1 MAILKTE
8 EYEKIIEELG
18 VSKKT
23 ADMAIALSV
32 EIAMRRYFNA
42 YDCLVD
48 MELKTANIVFIMP
61 RHENHIERFDLT
73 KYVLV
78 HDIMPVTFK
87 LHELPQPVKS
97 MATFLFLDILRQMKI
112 EDDYAIWIKQAHQII
127 DGVIL
132 EKRADYLTVDLKGAV
147 GQVEK
152 CDWVESEEGLYRAG
166 NILFFLV
173 KKVESTSQG
182 VSISLSRSSVR
193 LPALI
198 FKFYLPMHQFFC
210 VSRNIGQKSVILTD
224 APVRDQDIIRV
235 RKKVSQE
242 LNNEIMEMRN
252 FDQMEQK

>member
-1 MAILKTE
+1 MAIV
-8 EYEKIIEELG
+8 KIEDYDQILEELG

-32 EIAMRRYFNA
+32 EIAMRQYFNA

-73 KYVLV
+73 KYVLI
-78 HDIMPVTFK
+78 HDIMPVTFN
-87 LHELPQPVKS
+87 LHELPKPVKS
-97 MATFLFLDILRQMKI
+97 VSAVLFLDILRQLKI
-112 EDDYAIWIKQAHQII
+112 SDDYSIWIKQAHQVI

-132 EKRADYLTVDLKGAV
+132 EKQADHLTVDLKGTV
-147 GQVEK
+147 GKVEN
-152 CDWVESEEGLYRAG
+152 CDWIESEKSLYRAG

-173 KKVESTSQG
+173 KKVEATSKG

-198 FKFYLPMHQFFC
+198 FKFYLPMHQFLC
-210 VSRNIGQKSVILTD
+210 ASRNIGQKSVIFTD

-242 LNNEIMEMRN
+242 LNNEFMEMRN
-252 FDQMEQK
+252 FNLIGKK